1 MGIEDYLYHFSNTF
15 KINPYIINMILDDQK
30 RKKENEIISKMSFE
44 EFQKHFNDKI
54 LASKLLG
61 EYGYIPSMYKSLDDE
76 DEIKKVILSDGT
88 EEQIMAI
95 LFKDEEDVQS
105 TIKKLDT
112 LDSLKYVKMYFDGF
126 KKQYEI
132 KDYTAAAFYL
142 SSILDNRFRF
152 LFRKKDY
159 VTISR
164 FLNEGIENIKVEHF
178 NKLSENERP
187 LLSNVFLLAEFI
199 PALISYISRLFD
211 GDKNAK
217 EHFGKAKYEP
227 SYLERN
233 WLVHGFR
240 TKPVKQYEV
249 LQLLNAIDVLEEI
262 IIMLK

>member
-1 MGIEDYLYHFSNTF
+1 MKECLYRFSNLF
-15 KINPYIINMILDDQK
+15 KTNSFLIDMTEYERK
-30 RKKENEIISKMSFE
+30 RKEENEIIFKMDFE

-61 EYGYIPSMYKSLDDE
+61 ENGYIPSMHKSLDDE
-76 DEIKKVILSDGT
+76 DEIKRVILSEGT
-88 EEQIMAI
+88 EEQIMSI
-95 LFKDEEDVQS
+95 LFKDEKDVQS
-105 TIKKLDT
+105 TIEKLDN

-132 KDYTAAAFYL
+132 KDYTAATFYL
-142 SSILDNRFRF
+142 SAILDNRFRF
-152 LFRKKDY
+152 LFRNKDY

-164 FLNEGIENIKVEHF
+164 FLNQGIDDIKKEYF
-178 NKLSENERP
+178 NKLSQDEKS

-199 PALISYISRLFD
+199 PALTAYINRLFD

-217 EHFGKAKYEP
+217 EHFGKSKYEP
-227 SYLERN
+227 TYLERN

-240 TKPVKQYEV
+240 SKPVEKYEL

-262 IIMLK
+262 ISMLK